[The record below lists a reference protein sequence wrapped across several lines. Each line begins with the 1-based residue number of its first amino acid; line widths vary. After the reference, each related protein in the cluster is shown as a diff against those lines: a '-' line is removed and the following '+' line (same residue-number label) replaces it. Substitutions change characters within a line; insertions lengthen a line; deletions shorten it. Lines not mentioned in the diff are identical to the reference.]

1 MYLTTDDLPIC
12 LRQLTQHQQ
21 DQISTTLANDEASSD
36 DEIVDLWTQEC
47 GIPQKAAEAAVK
59 FRSEYL
65 LDICFD
71 IFK

>member
-1 MYLTTDDLPIC
+1 MYITIDDLPIC
-12 LRQLTQHQQ
+12 LLQLPEHQQ
-21 DQISTTLANDEASSD
+21 EQISATLSNDESSSD
-36 DEIVDLWTQEC
+36 DEIVEMWTQQC
-47 GIPQKAAEAAVK
+47 GIPEEAAEAAVK